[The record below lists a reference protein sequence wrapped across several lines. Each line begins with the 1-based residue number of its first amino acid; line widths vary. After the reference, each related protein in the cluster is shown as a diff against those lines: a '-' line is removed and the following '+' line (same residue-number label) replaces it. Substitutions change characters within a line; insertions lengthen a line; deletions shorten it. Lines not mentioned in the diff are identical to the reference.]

1 MVNATVHIS
10 GMGCQHCVDTVTKIF
25 ISLDSVKLEGI
36 TLTPPIARIT
46 FDTEKLSES
55 DIKDAIVKGGYDV
68 EKIEYGT

>member
-10 GMGCQHCVDTVTKIF
+10 GMGCRHCVDNVTKILG
-25 ISLDSVKLEGI
+25 SLDSVTLEGI

-55 DIKDAIVKGGYDV
+55 DIKGAIAKGGYEV